1 MKTYDLMLKA
11 YKEKYAI
18 PQFNIANGIY
28 AKFILEECERLK
40 SPVIIGVSHKVAKHL
55 GGFTT
60 TKSLIASLKKDLK
73 LTIPIILHFDHG
85 KTIELC
91 EEAIELGFD
100 SVMLDYSLESLEKN
114 IEGTKFLTK
123 KYKKT
128 IIESEIGNVGK
139 EGNQGIVYA
148 EVSDILKL
156 SIETKAHLIAPAIG
170 NVHGPYQ
177 GEPKIDLNRLKEINE
192 TIKKP
197 LVLHGGSGLSDE
209 IFKECIKNGIAKINI
224 NTELKKAWAKGVRE
238 ILDKDKEQYDPVLIE
253 KNTEKYIKE
262 VVSHHIIVFGS
273 EKKA

>member
-1 MKTYDLMLKA
+1 MKNYNLLLKA
-11 YKEKYAI
+11 HKENYAI

-40 SPVIIGVSHKVAKHL
+40 SPVIIGVSDKIAKHL

-60 TKSLIASLKKDLK
+60 AKYLIESLKKDLK

-91 EEAIELGFD
+91 EEAIKAGFD
-100 SVMLDYSLESLEKN
+100 SIMLDYSLESFEKN
-114 IEGTKFLTK
+114 VEGTKFLTK

-128 IIESEIGNVGK
+128 IIECEIGNIGK
-139 EGNQGIVYA
+139 QGNQGIVYA
-148 EVSDILKL
+148 EVLDTLKL
-156 SIETKAHLIAPAIG
+156 SKEAKAQLIAPALG
-170 NVHGPYQ
+170 SVHGPYK
-177 GEPKIDLNRLKEINE
+177 GEPNINFNRMKEINE
-192 TIKKP
+192 VVKKP

-209 IFKECIKNGIAKINI
+209 MFKKCIKNGVAKINI
-224 NTELKKAWAKGVRE
+224 NTELKKAWTKGIRE

-253 KNTEKYIKE
+253 KNAEKYIKE
-262 VVSHHIIVFGS
+262 VVSHHIQVFGS